1 MQINGIEVR
10 HLANC
15 YQTPLYVYDF
25 DRIVANVKRM
35 QTAFST
41 DDVPVKIY
49 YAMKANSHPAI
60 VSLINSLGIGVDC
73 VSPGEMEI
81 ALRMGVPPTDVLF
94 TGNYESSEDLK
105 AAFDAGVLINLDDIS
120 SLDRML
126 RIGKPDRVSFRINPG
141 KGRGR
146 FEQIT
151 TAGEKAKFGIP
162 FEKATLAYQ
171 RALEAGIKRFGAHIM
186 TGSGILDADH
196 FLTILTRLLDILEA
210 IAVELGIRFEF
221 IDMGGGFGIP
231 YYEDESAL
239 DILSLGHQ
247 LIELFRERRR
257 HGKLGRPALCIE
269 PGRYLVGDAGYLI
282 TKVTGIK
289 ESYKKFAGLD
299 AGFNTLIRPALYHAY
314 HPIFVDGKESDSDL
328 RPINLCGQICEN
340 TDIFYTDR
348 LLPELAEGDLLIFTQ
363 AGAYGNVMAM
373 TYNHRL
379 RPAEIAIKDGQV
391 DEITRRERMEDF
403 WNRITFPYNKSK

>member
-25 DRIVANVKRM
+25 NRIMTNVNRL

-60 VSLINSLGIGVDC
+60 VNLINSMGIGVDC

-81 ALRMGVPPTDVLF
+81 ALRMGVPPKDVLF

-105 AAFDAGVLINLDDIS
+105 VALDAGVLINLDDIS

-126 RIGKPDRVSFRINPG
+126 RIGKPDMVSFRINPG

-162 FEKATLAYQ
+162 FEKATLAYK
-171 RALEAGIKRFGAHIM
+171 RAFEAGIKRFGAHIM
-186 TGSGILDADH
+186 TGSGILDANH
-196 FLTILTRLLDILEA
+196 FLTILNRLLDILEA
-210 IAVELGIRFEF
+210 IAVELGIQFEF

-247 LIELFRERRR
+247 LIELFRDRRR
-257 HGKLGRPALCIE
+257 HGKLGRPVLCIE

-314 HPIFVDGKESDSDL
+314 HPIFVDGKESDGDL

>member
-35 QTAFST
+35 QTAFRT

-120 SLDRML
+120 SLDRIL
-126 RIGKPDRVSFRINPG
+126 RIGKPDMVSFRINPG

-186 TGSGILDADH
+186 TGSGILDANH
-196 FLTILTRLLDILEA
+196 FLTILNRLLDILEA
-210 IAVELGIRFEF
+210 IAVELGIQFEF

-247 LIELFRERRR
+247 LIELFRDRRR
-257 HGKLGRPALCIE
+257 HGKLGRPVLCIE

-314 HPIFVDGKESDSDL
+314 HPIFVDGKESDGDL

>member
-25 DRIVANVKRM
+25 NRIMTNVNRL

-60 VSLINSLGIGVDC
+60 VNLINSMGIGVDC

-81 ALRMGVPPTDVLF
+81 ALRMGVPPKDVLF

-105 AAFDAGVLINLDDIS
+105 VALDAGVLINLDDIS

-126 RIGKPDRVSFRINPG
+126 RIGKPDMVSFRINPG

-162 FEKATLAYQ
+162 FEKATLAYK

-186 TGSGILDADH
+186 TGSGILDANH
-196 FLTILTRLLDILEA
+196 FLTILNRLLDILEA
-210 IAVELGIRFEF
+210 IAVELGIQFEF

-247 LIELFRERRR
+247 LIEVFRERRR
-257 HGKLGRPALCIE
+257 PGKLGRPVLCIE